1 MERVYKIG
9 KDKKKQLDELLAKDP
24 YAPVSFGR
32 IAPVIKE
39 IENDI
44 FLYIKSE
51 DDKIFKFV
59 EEQLKAIEGERAKE
73 EDERKIIDSIHQDED
88 AAAGGF
94 GNIFG

>member
-1 MERVYKIG
+1 MEKVYKIG

-24 YAPVSFGR
+24 YAPISFGR
-32 IAPVIKE
+32 ISPVVKE

-44 FLYIKSE
+44 FLYVKSE
-51 DDKIFKFV
+51 DNAVFKFV
-59 EEQLKAIEGERAKE
+59 EEQLKTVEGARAKE
-73 EDERKIIDSIHQDED
+73 DEEKKIIDAVHQDED

>member
-1 MERVYKIG
+1 MEKVYAVG

-39 IENDI
+39 IESNI
-44 FLYIKSE
+44 FIYVKSE
-51 DDKIFKFV
+51 EEEVFKFV
-59 EEQLKAIEGERAKE
+59 EEQLKAVEGARAKE
-73 EDERKIIDSIHQDED
+73 EDEKNVIDSVHKDEE